1 MCKLII
7 SATGRSILNR
17 FSGTRESNS
26 WFQKA
31 KKWKWPFFEKE
42 IARKNKIWSFF
53 PYASSSNF
61 LKPRNKAF
69 SLVILANSDQF
80 SQTEKSVFA
89 AEMGKNMKIRDFEDF
104 HHRFWFKMAVFWAPS
119 RHIQGKKRPDFC
131 DLHFWAHMPSR
142 SQKRVIWDF
151 EMLIHESPIFT
162 EISLLDVHMPLLTQI
177 QKSTFF
183 LKCLVHHRG
192 HVQKKVSKSPRRH
205 TSLIFDDFGWLII
218 SATGRSILNRFS
230 GTGNWW
236 FSCTRIIVQNW
247 SSGGR
252 GE

>member
-1 MCKLII
+1 MLKNKNDHFLKKK
-7 SATGRSILNR
+7 SLVKTKFGR
-17 FSGTRESNS
+17 FSPILLRVIFSNPEIKLFPL
-26 WFQKA
+26 WFWRIWISFHKRKSRFSLLKW
-31 KKWKWPFFEKE
+31 KKTWKSEILKIFIIDFDSKWPFFGLLVGTFKE
-42 IARKNKIWSFF
+42 
-53 PYASSSNF
+53 
-61 LKPRNKAF
+61 
-69 SLVILANSDQF
+69 
-80 SQTEKSVFA
+80 
-89 AEMGKNMKIRDFEDF
+89 
-104 HHRFWFKMAVFWAPS
+104 
-119 RHIQGKKRPDFC
+119 KKRPDFC

-162 EISLLDVHMPLLTQI
+162 EISVLDVHMPLLTQI
-177 QKSTFF
+177 QKSVFF

-218 SATGRSILNRFS
+218 SATGRSILNDYP